1 MDDRLLSLLAVA
13 SFAGLGWVAG
23 YAYAFVAPDVGT
35 LIGLAVGLA
44 YAAWYRQS
52 NY

>member
-13 SFAGLGWVAG
+13 SFAVLGWVAG
-23 YAYAFVAPDVGT
+23 YAYAFVGPEMGT
-35 LIGLAVGLA
+35 LIGLGVGLA
-44 YAAWYRQS
+44 YAAWYWRS